1 MVCTHCGSQSHHTGH
16 SACANYC
23 TLCKEPGH
31 RQKRAECRFRVCSK
45 CGASGHSA
53 TECNQTGCSECGNTT
68 HKRRATFKVI
78 DCPVVDPNKVFGQE
92 LIIRRIAELEL
103 LAHEHN
109 VNTAAALEATFQEKR
124 KISPTDP
131 EYDSNRARLCYHLT
145 QNLLQT
151 PSHTSFFALCD

>member
-1 MVCTHCGSQSHHTGH
+1 MYPTHFWMADLVGMPPVPIRAGSINFGDS
-16 SACANYC
+16 
-23 TLCKEPGH
+23 KEK
-31 RQKRAECRFRVCSK
+31 RQ
-45 CGASGHSA
+45 
-53 TECNQTGCSECGNTT
+53 
-68 HKRRATFKVI
+68 ATFKPI

-109 VNTAAALEATFQEKR
+109 VNTATALEATFQENR

-131 EYDSNRARLCYHLT
+131 MYASNRARLCYHLT

>member
-1 MVCTHCGSQSHHTGH
+1 MYPTHFWMADLVGIPPVPIRAGSINFGDS
-16 SACANYC
+16 
-23 TLCKEPGH
+23 KE
-31 RQKRAECRFRVCSK
+31 KR
-45 CGASGHSA
+45 H
-53 TECNQTGCSECGNTT
+53 
-68 HKRRATFKVI
+68 ATFKVI

-109 VNTAAALEATFQEKR
+109 VNTATALEATFQENR
-124 KISPTDP
+124 KILPTDP
-131 EYDSNRARLCYHLT
+131 EYASNRARLCYHLT